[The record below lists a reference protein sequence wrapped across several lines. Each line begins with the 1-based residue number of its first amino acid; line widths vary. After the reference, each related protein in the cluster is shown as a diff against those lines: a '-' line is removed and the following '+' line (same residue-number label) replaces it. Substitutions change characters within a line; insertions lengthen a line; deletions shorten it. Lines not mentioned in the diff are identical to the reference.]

1 MRRAALLYAATCV
14 VIVAPAAAFQPLLS
28 STARLASRQGLC
40 AVRASSDGDGD
51 GGVGD
56 FLKKGGVGGWV
67 QRQLDENMGKVTS
80 MQQGVR
86 GDGVE
91 VIVQCLRQGRTS
103 PRGYVVLQLGQA

>member
-1 MRRAALLYAATCV
+1 MRRALLYAATCAA
-14 VIVAPAAAFQPLLS
+14 IVAPAAAFHCPLLP
-28 STARLASRQGLC
+28 STARIVSRQGLC
-40 AVRASSDGDGD
+40 AVRASSDGDGG

-67 QRQLDENMGKVTS
+67 QRQLAENMGKVES

-91 VIVQCLRQGRTS
+91 VIV
-103 PRGYVVLQLGQA
+103 